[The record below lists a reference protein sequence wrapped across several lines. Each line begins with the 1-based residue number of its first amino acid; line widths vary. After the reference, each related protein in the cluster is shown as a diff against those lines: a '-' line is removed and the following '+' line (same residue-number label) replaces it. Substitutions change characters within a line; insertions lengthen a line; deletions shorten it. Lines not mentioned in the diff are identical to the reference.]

1 MSKSSEDSSGG
12 FLRQSTAATTFPSPS
27 AAPAAATKT
36 EPINSA
42 FKAPGASSAPAD
54 TNPFKSSANA
64 SFGAAKEEPA
74 KPSFGQANSSAFA
87 NEPSVDDLFND
98 LEKEI
103 ESYGSSDGPVVP
115 PGIFAPPPKPGQ

>member
-1 MSKSSEDSSGG
+1 MN
-12 FLRQSTAATTFPSPS
+12 FPSPA
-27 AAPAAATKT
+27 AAPSAATKT

-42 FKAPGASSAPAD
+42 FKAPGASAASDPK
-54 TNPFKSSANA
+54 PFKSSGNPT
-64 SFGAAKEEPA
+64 FGQPKEEPA
-74 KPSFGQANSSAFA
+74 KPSFGSPATGASAFA
-87 NEPSVDDLFND
+87 KEPSVDDLFND